1 MKYWNFINV
10 SNVLYV
16 QNLSYSIFF
25 KKKLHKINY
34 YIFFIY
40 KWITPKI
47 SWKKKKKYFCS
58 NLIYKLEQ
66 INILFTKSLSFILY
80 LLWRFWLS
88 LKRKYAGIF
97 LDLTIIQ

>member
-25 KKKLHKINY
+25 KKKLHTINY
-34 YIFFIY
+34 YVFFIY

-47 SWKKKKKYFCS
+47 SWKKRRNIFV
-58 NLIYKLEQ
+58 LI
-66 INILFTKSLSFILY
+66 
-80 LLWRFWLS
+80 
-88 LKRKYAGIF
+88 
-97 LDLTIIQ
+97 

>member
-47 SWKKKKKYFCS
+47 SWKKK
-58 NLIYKLEQ
+58 EE
-66 INILFTKSLSFILY
+66 
-80 LLWRFWLS
+80 
-88 LKRKYAGIF
+88 IF
-97 LDLTIIQ
+97 LF

>member
-25 KKKLHKINY
+25 KKKKLHKINY

-40 KWITPKI
+40 K
-47 SWKKKKKYFCS
+47 
-58 NLIYKLEQ
+58 
-66 INILFTKSLSFILY
+66 
-80 LLWRFWLS
+80 
-88 LKRKYAGIF
+88 
-97 LDLTIIQ
+97 

>member
-25 KKKLHKINY
+25 KKKLHTINY
-34 YIFFIY
+34 YVFFIY

-47 SWKKKKKYFCS
+47 SWKKK
-58 NLIYKLEQ
+58 EE
-66 INILFTKSLSFILY
+66 
-80 LLWRFWLS
+80 
-88 LKRKYAGIF
+88 IF
-97 LDLTIIQ
+97 LF